1 MAIIIPFLIV
11 LGLSVAAN
19 LVAADR
25 SRSTTKLFD
34 LALAALNIPL
44 LLLGVLF
51 LMVPPEFTAF
61 LVANDIPAIHMDAA
75 GWVLIAISFYA
86 IIVCMRPVRRLLAR
100 LLPLDPESAV
110 HTLALVLAGYL
121 AGNTLFALTQDVLLE
136 LITAGVTVTI
146 VDILLQ
152 QIAFVII
159 AFFGAGYLIR
169 RDLRQVSRRLGLER
183 PTANQ
188 LLLGLATIGLLIVLQ
203 WVIGVAWALLDPEQ
217 AQVLGDL
224 NESLLAG
231 FDSVGEW
238 LILAVASGVGE
249 EILFRGALQPVF
261 GIFFTSILFAIVHV
275 QYGLTPI
282 TLAVFL
288 LGLILGI
295 LRRRT
300 NTTVTIFVH
309 FGYNFILGLFA
320 LLAVYVQEMVG

>member
-19 LVAADR
+19 LVAAGR
-25 SRSTTKLFD
+25 SRSTTNLFE

-75 GWVLIAISFYA
+75 GWVLIAISLYA
-86 IIVCMRPVRRLLAR
+86 IIVCIHPVRRLLAR
-100 LLPLDPESAV
+100 LIPLDPGSAV

-121 AGNTLFALTQDVLLE
+121 VGNTLFALTQDVLLE
-136 LITAGVTVTI
+136 LLASGVTVTI
-146 VDILLQ
+146 IDILLQ

-159 AFFGAGYLIR
+159 AFFGAGYLTR
-169 RDLRQVSRRLGLER
+169 RNLRQVSRRLGLER

-188 LLLGLATIGLLIVLQ
+188 LLLGLAVIGLLIVLQ
-203 WVIGVAWALLDPEQ
+203 SVIGGVWALLDPEQ
-217 AQVLGDL
+217 AEILGDL
-224 NESLLAG
+224 NESLLSD

-238 LILAVASGVGE
+238 LILAVAAGIGE
-249 EILFRGALQPVF
+249 EILFRGALQPIF

-282 TLAVFL
+282 TLAVLL
-288 LGLILGI
+288 LGIILGI

-309 FGYNFILGLFA
+309 FGYNFVLGLFA
-320 LLAVYVQEMVG
+320 LLAVYLQEMVG

>member
-1 MAIIIPFLIV
+1 MEIIIPFLIV
-11 LGLSVAAN
+11 LVVAVTAN
-19 LVAADR
+19 LVAA
-25 SRSTTKLFD
+25 SSNKSTTNLFE

-44 LLLGVLF
+44 LLLGLLLLVI
-51 LMVPPEFTAF
+51 PPEFTAF
-61 LVANDIPAIHMDAA
+61 LQQNDIPAINLDAA
-75 GWVLIAISFYA
+75 GWVLIAISLYA
-86 IIVCMRPVRRLLAR
+86 IVVCIRPVRRMLAR
-100 LLPLDPESAV
+100 LLPVDPDSAV

-121 AGNTLFALTQDVLLE
+121 VGNTLFALTQDILLE
-136 LITAGVTVTI
+136 FLATGVTVTI
-146 VDILLQ
+146 LEVVLQ
-152 QIAFVII
+152 QIAFVIV
-159 AFFGAGYLIR
+159 AFIGAGYLVR

-183 PTANQ
+183 PTSNH
-188 LLLGLATIGLLIVLQ
+188 LLIGLATIGLLIVLQ
-203 WVIGVAWALLDPEQ
+203 GVIGGVWALLDPEQ
-217 AQVLGDL
+217 AELLGDV
-224 NESLLAG
+224 NETLLAG

-238 LILAVASGVGE
+238 FILAVASGVGE

-261 GIFFTSILFAIVHV
+261 GLFFTSLLFAIVHI

-320 LLAVYVQEMVG
+320 LLAVYVQDLVG

>member
-25 SRSTTKLFD
+25 SRSTTNLFD

-75 GWVLIAISFYA
+75 GWVLISISLYA
-86 IIVCMRPVRRLLAR
+86 ILVCMRPVRRLLAH

-121 AGNTLFALTQDVLLE
+121 AGNTFFALTQDVLLE
-136 LITAGVTVTI
+136 LLAAGVTITI

-188 LLLGLATIGLLIVLQ
+188 LLLGLATIGLLIVLL
-203 WVIGVAWALLDPEQ
+203 WVIGGTWALLEPEQ
-217 AQVLGDL
+217 AESLGDL

-238 LILAVASGVGE
+238 LILAIAAGIGE

-261 GIFFTSILFAIVHV
+261 GIFVSSILFAIVHV

-282 TLAVFL
+282 TLAVLL
-288 LGLILGI
+288 LGIILGI

-309 FGYNFILGLFA
+309 FGYNFILGLFT
-320 LLAVYVQEMVG
+320 LLVVYLQEMVG

>member
-11 LGLSVAAN
+11 LGLSVVAN
-19 LVAADR
+19 LVTADR
-25 SRSTTKLFD
+25 SKSTTNLFD
-34 LALAALNIPL
+34 LVLAALNIPL
-44 LLLGVLF
+44 LLLGMLF
-51 LMVPPEFTAF
+51 LMVAPEFTAF

-75 GWVLIAISFYA
+75 GWVLIAISLYA
-86 IIVCMRPVRRLLAR
+86 IMVCVRPVRRLLAR
-100 LLPLDPESAV
+100 LMPLDPESAV

-136 LITAGVTVTI
+136 LVAEGLTVTI
-146 VDILLQ
+146 LDILLQ

-159 AFFGAGYLIR
+159 AFFGAGYLTR
-169 RDLRQVSRRLGLER
+169 RNLQQVSRRLGLER
-183 PTANQ
+183 PTTNQ

-203 WVIGVAWALLDPEQ
+203 WVIGATWALLDPEQ
-217 AQVLGDL
+217 AEVLGDL

-238 LILAVASGVGE
+238 LILAIASGIGE

-261 GIFFTSILFAIVHV
+261 GVFFTSILFAIVHV

-288 LGLILGI
+288 LGIILGI

-320 LLAVYVQEMVG
+320 LLAVYLQDLVG

>member
-11 LGLSVAAN
+11 LGLSVVAN
-19 LVAADR
+19 LVTADR
-25 SRSTTKLFD
+25 SRSTTNLFD

-51 LMVPPEFTAF
+51 LMVPPEFTGF

-75 GWVLIAISFYA
+75 GWVLIAISLYA
-86 IIVCMRPVRRLLAR
+86 IIICIRPVRRLLAR

-136 LITAGVTVTI
+136 LVAAGVTVTI
-146 VDILLQ
+146 IDILLQ
-152 QIAFVII
+152 QIAFVIV
-159 AFFGAGYLIR
+159 AFFGAGYLTR
-169 RDLRQVSRRLGLER
+169 RNLQQVSRRLGLER

-188 LLLGLATIGLLIVLQ
+188 LLLGLATIGLLIMLQ
-203 WVIGVAWALLDPEQ
+203 WVIGATWALLDPEQ
-217 AQVLGDL
+217 AEVLGDL
-224 NESLLAG
+224 NESLLAD
-231 FDSVGEW
+231 FDSVGAW

-320 LLAVYVQEMVG
+320 LLAVYIQEMVG